1 MDSRQEK
8 RRFRNTNF
16 LKKVF
21 IFFAS
26 TKQPY
31 DKSDILTSHD
41 IPVNYTTLGRKL
53 AVITPVIA
61 VKFTRG
67 LSLDTFFFLLF
78 FVAFFCSKNFKFGRQ
93 KWNQTDPIHAPSSNR
108 GDIWYNTETYWPIL
122 HLFLIYPSFGRTFFI
137 LFEFCSFYFNTSLY
151 EDSIHHYEYITYCVL
166 RYLRFGP
173 RGV

>member
-67 LSLDTFFFLLF
+67 LSLDTFFF
-78 FVAFFCSKNFKFGRQ
+78 VAFFCCIFLLQKFQ
-93 KWNQTDPIHAPSSNR
+93 IWTPKMKSN
-108 GDIWYNTETYWPIL
+108 GSNT
-122 HLFLIYPSFGRTFFI
+122 RTI
-137 LFEFCSFYFNTSLY
+137 
-151 EDSIHHYEYITYCVL
+151 V
-166 RYLRFGP
+166 
-173 RGV
+173 